1 MVDYTINLGN
11 CLLLP
16 IEDIKSLNVPPFTT
30 FNSIL
35 PVPSLTFFLSNS
47 CILQI
52 ATKKSSTIPIWV
64 APKPKYCKQSK
75 NVFYDDCRFP
85 DETDDYDNCVH
96 SIKGGII
103 LQRKRFSAPQL
114 DVVDP
119 EFHYDFDET
128 LHGTHLATAR
138 LCIPL

>member
-1 MVDYTINLGN
+1 M
-11 CLLLP
+11 
-16 IEDIKSLNVPPFTT
+16 EDIKSLNVPTFTT

-35 PVPSLTFFLSNS
+35 PVPSLTFFLSGS
-47 CILQI
+47 YILQI

-64 APKPKYCKQSK
+64 APKPKCYKQSL
-75 NVFYDDCRFP
+75 NLFYNDCRLP

-96 SIKGGII
+96 NIKGGVI
-103 LQRKRFSAPQL
+103 LQQKMFSVSQL

-128 LHGTHLATAR
+128 LHGTQLATAR